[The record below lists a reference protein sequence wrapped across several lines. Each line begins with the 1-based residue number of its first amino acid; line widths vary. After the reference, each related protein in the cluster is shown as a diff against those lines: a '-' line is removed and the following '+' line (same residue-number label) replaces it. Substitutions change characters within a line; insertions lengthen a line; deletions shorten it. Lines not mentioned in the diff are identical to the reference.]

1 MTRVSLPDQERVR
14 LAVVGLGYVGLPL
27 AVAFG
32 EQRSCLGFDIDPE
45 RTAELSRGE
54 DYTRELGPDE
64 IERAVNL
71 RFSSE
76 ASELA
81 HANVYVI
88 TVPTPVDDRQ
98 SPDFGFLSE
107 ASRTVGRYLLAGD
120 VVIYES
126 TVYPGATEE
135 ICVPELEAGS
145 GLSLDVDFSVGYS
158 PERINP
164 GDRERRLTDIVK
176 ITAASNEP
184 ARAFVDELYQS
195 IIAAGT
201 FAVTSIKVAE
211 AAKVVEN
218 TQRDLNIS
226 LVNELAL
233 IFHHLDVDTLEVLK
247 AAGTKWNF
255 LPFRPGLVGG
265 HCIGVD
271 PYYLI
276 HKAREAGYSPDVI
289 SAGRRVNDSIGE
301 HIAEWVVRLMID
313 RGARS
318 RARRCCCW
326 GLRSRKTRRIS
337 AIPGWW
343 MYAIICRAGERP
355 WTSVIPWW
363 MLMRWSK
370 PIGSGRYP
378 WLGIRASTRR
388 LSWPWRMTSSG
399 NGAPKGSGRSA
410 GPGACCSTSGV
421 SSPASRW
428 THGSSRALKRP
439 EAVAPGARR
448 YACRHAE
455 SKRVSPSPS
464 GCLPGCGAW
473 H

>member
-1 MTRVSLPDQERVR
+1 MNQPALPDHSNTRI
-14 LAVVGLGYVGLPL
+14 AVVGLGYVGLPL

-54 DYTRELGPDE
+54 DHTRELTADE
-64 IERAVNL
+64 IARAVNL

-76 ASELA
+76 ASELVD
-81 HANVYVI
+81 ANVYVI

-98 SPDFGFLSE
+98 SPDFGFLIQ
-107 ASRTVGRYLLAGD
+107 ASRTVGEYLTAGD

-145 GLSLDVDFSVGYS
+145 GLTLNADFSVGYS

-164 GDRERRLTDIVK
+164 GDRERRLADIVK

-184 ARAFVDELYQS
+184 
-195 IIAAGT
+195 
-201 FAVTSIKVAE
+201 
-211 AAKVVEN
+211 AKVVEN

-233 IFHHLDVDTLEVLK
+233 IFHRLDVDTLEVLK

-255 LPFRPGLVGG
+255 LPFLPGLVGG

-289 SAGRRVNDSIGE
+289 TAGRRVNDSIGE

-313 RGARS
+313 RGFAV
-318 RARRCCCW
+318 
-326 GLRSRKTRRIS
+326 K
-337 AIPGWW
+337 
-343 MYAIICRAGERP
+343 
-355 WTSVIPWW
+355 
-363 MLMRWSK
+363 
-370 PIGSGRYP
+370 
-378 WLGIRASTRR
+378 
-388 LSWPWRMTSSG
+388 
-399 NGAPKGSGRSA
+399 GAPVLLLGLTFKENTPDIRNTRVVDVRHHLQGW
-410 GPGACCSTSGV
+410 GV
-421 SSPASRW
+421 SVDVCDPLVDPDEVEQAY
-428 THGSSRALKRP
+428 GFRP
-439 EAVAPGARR
+439 VSAVPDSRR
-448 YACRHAE
+448 YAAVIVAVAHDEFRQWGADGV
-455 SKRVSPSPS
+455 RAL
-464 GCLPGCGAW
+464 GGPGCVLFDARGVFPREQVDARL
-473 H
+473 

>member
-1 MTRVSLPDQERVR
+1 MNQPALPDHSNARI
-14 LAVVGLGYVGLPL
+14 AVVGLGYVGLPL

-32 EQRSCLGFDIDPE
+32 EHWPCLGFDID
-45 RTAELSRGE
+45 RDRITALHQGE
-54 DYTRELGPDE
+54 DDTRELTAEEIAQADQLRLSADE
-64 IERAVNL
+64 A
-71 RFSSE
+71 
-76 ASELA
+76 ELA
-81 HANVYVI
+81 DANVYVV

-98 SPDFGFLSE
+98 SPDFGYLIR
-107 ASRTVGRYLLAGD
+107 ASRTVGRYLGHGD

-145 GLSLDVDFSVGYS
+145 GLSLNTDFSVGYS

-176 ITAASNEP
+176 ITAASSEP
-184 ARAFVDELYQS
+184 ARIFVDKLYQP
-195 IIAAGT
+195 IISAGT
-201 FAVTSIKVAE
+201 FSVSSIKVAE

-233 IFHHLDVDTLEVLK
+233 IFHRLDVDTLEVLK

-276 HKAREAGYSPDVI
+276 HKSREAGYFPDVI

-313 RGARS
+313 RGFAV
-318 RARRCCCW
+318 
-326 GLRSRKTRRIS
+326 K
-337 AIPGWW
+337 
-343 MYAIICRAGERP
+343 
-355 WTSVIPWW
+355 
-363 MLMRWSK
+363 
-370 PIGSGRYP
+370 
-378 WLGIRASTRR
+378 
-388 LSWPWRMTSSG
+388 
-399 NGAPKGSGRSA
+399 GAPVLLLGLTFKENTPDIRNTRVVDVRHHLQGW
-410 GPGACCSTSGV
+410 GASVDVCDPLVDADEVEQTYGFRPLSGV
-421 SSPASRW
+421 SDGGDYA
-428 THGSSRALKRP
+428 AVIV
-439 EAVAPGARR
+439 AVAHDEFRQWGVEGIRGLGR
-448 YACRHAE
+448 
-455 SKRVSPSPS
+455 S
-464 GCLPGCGAW
+464 GCVLFDARGIFPREQVDARL
-473 H
+473 

>member
-1 MTRVSLPDQERVR
+1 MNQPALPDQSNARV
-14 LAVVGLGYVGLPL
+14 AVIGLGYVGLPL

-32 EQRSCLGFDIDPE
+32 AQRSCLGFDIDPE

-54 DYTRELGPDE
+54 DSTRELTAAE
-64 IERAVNL
+64 IAHADRL
-71 RFSSE
+71 RFSPDE
-76 ASELA
+76 AELA
-81 HANVYVI
+81 DANVYVV

-98 SPDFGFLSE
+98 SPDFGYLTR
-107 ASRTVGRYLLAGD
+107 ASGTVGRYLAPGD

-135 ICVPELEAGS
+135 ICVPELEGAS
-145 GLSLDVDFSVGYS
+145 GLTLNRDFSVGYS

-184 ARAFVDELYQS
+184 ARTFVDELYQS
-195 IIAAGT
+195 IISAGT
-201 FAVTSIKVAE
+201 FSVSSIKVAE

-233 IFHHLDVDTLEVLK
+233 IFHRLEVDTLEVLK

-276 HKAREAGYSPDVI
+276 HKARQAGYSPDVI

-313 RGARS
+313 RGFAVKGVPVLLLGLTFKENTPDIRNT
-318 RARRCCCW
+318 RVVDVLHHLQGW
-326 GLRSRKTRRIS
+326 GASVDVCDPLVDPDEVETAYGFRPVP
-337 AIPGWW
+337 AVPAGGD
-343 MYAIICRAGERP
+343 YAA
-355 WTSVIPWW
+355 VIVAVAHDEFRQW
-363 MLMRWSK
+363 
-370 PIGSGRYP
+370 GAN
-378 WLGIRASTRR
+378 GIRG
-388 LSWPWRMTSSG
+388 L
-399 NGAPKGSGRSA
+399 GRS
-410 GPGACCSTSGV
+410 GCV
-421 SSPASRW
+421 
-428 THGSSRALKRP
+428 LFD
-439 EAVAPGARR
+439 ARGIFPR
-448 YACRHAE
+448 DEVDAR
-455 SKRVSPSPS
+455 
-464 GCLPGCGAW
+464 L
-473 H
+473 